1 MAEPDEIANRDEKPD
16 EPEEVASAEEVDADL
31 DEVFE
36 RLEKLEAE
44 RTKSEGEGEKAL
56 RLALAEFLRSGALGK
71 GLSELAKYPE
81 KLATVKEKELEHS
94 KTLNLHS
101 MYLGIGFSGFVLIIV
116 SILAFHKLITESV
129 TASLLGSL
137 VGYWYGRDKGGSES
151 AKR

>member
-1 MAEPDEIANRDEKPD
+1 MAEPDEVVKPEENPD
-16 EPEEVASAEEVDADL
+16 GPEEVASAEEMDADL

-44 RTKSEGEGEKAL
+44 RTESEGEGEKAL
-56 RLALAEFLRSGALGK
+56 RLAIAEFLRSDAVGK
-71 GLSELAKYPE
+71 AVSELAKYPE
-81 KLATVKEKELEHS
+81 KSASVKEKELEHS

-101 MYLGIGFSGFVLIIV
+101 MYLGIGFSAFVLIVV
-116 SILAFHKLITESV
+116 SVLAYHKLISETV

-151 AKR
+151 GKR